1 MKDGEGWLVMVRNS
15 EGWSGMVKDG
25 VSGEGWCQVS
35 KSTKLREFVT
45 ITSASLPI

>member
-1 MKDGEGWLVMVRNS
+1 MVGDGEGCL
-15 EGWSGMVKDG
+15 G